1 MEKVEKIISLISKYR
16 ERTLSQKEQ
25 NELELWVA
33 ESEENRSLFTELT
46 DEVSMAGKLK
56 AYSEVNSEA
65 IWEKTLQQ
73 ISPAAKVR
81 PLNPVHRVWWKYA
94 AAAAVVLGVSVAGWL
109 YFQPVADQPVAEK
122 QPAGATR
129 ESLAGIVS
137 GGSKAT
143 LTLSDGKKIDLDNIN
158 GQEKI
163 EQGSVIISAANGQL
177 VYNGAN
183 VASGQGP
190 IAVGSVLYNTVTTP
204 MGGQFQVILPDGS
217 IVWLNAASSLRFPI
231 AFAGGERNVSLTG
244 EAFFQVAHMA
254 NKPFKV
260 AIETP
265 QGNEGT
271 VEVLGTQ
278 FNIHAYTEDV
288 LAKTTL
294 LEGSVKLTTKTAVQ
308 RVLKPGQEALVNRN
322 GKIED
327 VKLVNMANAVPWR
340 NGYISLETDIKTVM
354 QEIARWY
361 NLRIEYA
368 GKLPVKSLQGQISRT
383 YPITD
388 VLTILKKY
396 GIEVTL
402 NSKER
407 KITVM

>member
-1 MEKVEKIISLISKYR
+1 MEKVEKIINLISKYR
-16 ERTLSQKEQ
+16 EGTLSQGDQ
-25 NELELWVA
+25 NELEVWLA
-33 ESEENRSLFTELT
+33 ESDENRSLFAELT
-46 DEVSMAGKLK
+46 DKVSMAGKLK
-56 AYSEVNSEA
+56 AYSDVDSEA

-73 ISPAAKVR
+73 IYPAAKVK
-81 PLNPVHRVWWKYA
+81 PLYPVQRVWLKYT
-94 AAAAVVLGVSVAGWL
+94 AAAAVILGLSLAGWL
-109 YFQPVADQPVAEK
+109 YLKPVSNQPVAEK
-122 QPAGATR
+122 QPATVEPAA
-129 ESLAGIVS
+129 EIIP
-137 GGSKAT
+137 GSSRAI
-143 LTLSDGKKIDLDNIN
+143 LTLSDGKKVDLDKVNA
-158 GQEKI
+158 QEKI
-163 EQGSVIISAANGQL
+163 EQGNVIISAANGQL

-183 VASGQGP
+183 AANGRGP
-190 IAVGSVLYNTVTTP
+190 IAVGSVLYNTVSTP
-204 MGGQFQVILPDGS
+204 TGGQFQVILPDGS

-254 NKPFKV
+254 DKPFKV

-278 FNIHAYTEDV
+278 FNIHAYTDDA

-294 LEGSVKLTTKTAVQ
+294 VEGSVKLTTKTAMQ
-308 RVLKPGQEALVNRN
+308 QVLKPGQEALVNKS
-322 GKIED
+322 GKIEN
-327 VKLVNMANAVPWR
+327 VKMVNMANAVPWR

-354 QEIARWY
+354 REIARWY
-361 NLRIEYA
+361 DLKIEYA
-368 GKLPVKSLQGQISRT
+368 GKVPVKSLEGQIPRT

-396 GIEVTL
+396 GIEAKL

-407 KITVM
+407 KITVI